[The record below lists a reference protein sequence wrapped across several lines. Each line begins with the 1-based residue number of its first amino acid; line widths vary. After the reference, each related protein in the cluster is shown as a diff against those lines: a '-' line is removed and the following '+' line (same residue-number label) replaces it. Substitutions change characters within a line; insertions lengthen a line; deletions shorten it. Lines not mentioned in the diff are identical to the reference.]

1 MQATIAIDRVQIGKK
16 SRLELYCRRA
26 AAQCG
31 WNNTGVP
38 IPVPKLAAR
47 PAGAIHLYLIPRAA
61 RTTGPLLL
69 LAALLGGTARAAGPP
84 AETTPSAQ
92 LDEIEVVATGLF
104 PGIGVAAGL
113 VPTHVQRIGAETIG
127 RQHEHDMGEVLNSSA
142 TSVNVNDTEGNPFQ
156 RDVTFRG
163 FAASP
168 VLGTAQGISVFV
180 DGVRVNEAFGDTV
193 SWDLIAP
200 ATIAEVSIVPGS
212 NPVYGLNTLA
222 GAIAVRTKRGMDR
235 QGATVECEAGSFGR
249 KACSAE
255 GGGVSN
261 GLDYF
266 AAVDGYRDHG
276 WGAQN
281 ASELHHYF
289 GQVGWRREASD
300 LALSVTAGHSDLLGN
315 QTIPLEFLANPTQP
329 YTYPDRTINDLVATN
344 LMGRLIVS
352 DRWTAAGSLHY
363 RRLVTSS
370 VNSNVNGEFDPG
382 LYVSVA
388 NSPTTNELND
398 IAQHRPGASGQ
409 LSQNSTVAGLANQLT
424 LGGEWERGSTDF
436 TQRSQAAGFARNTS
450 SGEVAKL
457 QASLHA
463 LNELAGVYVND
474 TLSVNE
480 RVALTVATRYSRAH
494 VRLEDRLGDANN
506 GNDVYARWLPA
517 AGLSMK
523 VSPRLRA
530 YANYGEAMR
539 VPSPVESTCA
549 DPAAPCQL
557 PNAFVSDPPLR
568 AVRAQSYEA
577 GLEGSIGSHW
587 NWNAALFRTT
597 LLDDIEFI
605 GTGIGAFNSGY
616 FENVGSTRR
625 QGLELGLTG
634 RDGRFSVS
642 AHYGYTDATFRSE
655 LRLYS
660 PTNTAANPVSV
671 SCAGGNPCVVSP
683 DLYADTIDVHPGDHL
698 PGVARHNARLRLDFD
713 WRANLSIGAELVGQ
727 SSQFARGDENNRDS
741 RGPVPGFTII
751 NADLHYSPRPHL
763 SLFARVSNIFDRRY
777 STFGVLGTNYFAGA
791 NGKYVT
797 PVPVAIPPVEVPVSA
812 STGGAQGPTA
822 VTGGGVTTGVTD
834 VAIGTPQATQ
844 FRSVGPPRGVWLGVT
859 YSFGGA

>member
-1 MQATIAIDRVQIGKK
+1 M
-16 SRLELYCRRA
+16 S
-26 AAQCG
+26 
-31 WNNTGVP
+31 
-38 IPVPKLAAR
+38 IPVPKPAAR
-47 PAGAIHLYLIPRAA
+47 PTGRSRCYLIPPAA
-61 RTTGPLLL
+61 RRVAGLWLVTVLV
-69 LAALLGGTARAAGPP
+69 AGTARAGAP
-84 AETTPSAQ
+84 ASEAAPNPQ
-92 LDEIEVVATGLF
+92 LQEIEVVATGLF

-113 VPTHVQRIGAETIG
+113 VPTHIQRIGADTIG

-168 VLGTAQGISVFV
+168 VLGTPQGISVFV

-222 GAIAVRTKRGMDR
+222 GAITVRTKRGTDH
-235 QGATVECEAGSFGR
+235 QGTTVECEAGSFGR
-249 KACSAE
+249 RACSAQA
-255 GGGVSN
+255 GGVT
-261 GLDYF
+261 GGVDYF
-266 AAVDGYRDHG
+266 AAADGYRDHG

-281 ASELHHYF
+281 ASELQHYF
-289 GQVGWRREASD
+289 GQLGWRRD
-300 LALSVTAGHSDLLGN
+300 RTDVALGVTAGHSDLHGN

-329 YTYPDRTINDLVATN
+329 YTYPDRTVNDLFATN
-344 LMGRLIVS
+344 LTGRLLVS

-363 RRLVTSS
+363 RRLLTSS

-382 LYVSVA
+382 LYVSQSNA
-388 NSPTTNELND
+388 PTSNALND
-398 IAQHRPGASGQ
+398 VAQYRPGASAQ
-409 LSQNSTVAGLANQLT
+409 LTQNSTVAGLDNQLT
-424 LGGEWERGSTDF
+424 VGGEWERGSTDF
-436 TQRSQAAGFARNTS
+436 MQRSQPAGFARDTS
-450 SGEVAKL
+450 SGEVPKL

-463 LNELAGVYVND
+463 LNEMGGVYVND
-474 TLSVNE
+474 TLSLTE
-480 RVALTVATRYSRAH
+480 RLSLTVATRYSRAH
-494 VRLEDRLGDANN
+494 VRLEDKIGTANN
-506 GNDVYARWLPA
+506 GDDVYARWLPA

-523 VSPRLRA
+523 LTPRLRA

-549 DPAAPCQL
+549 DPSAPCQL

-577 GLEGSIGSHW
+577 GLEGALGRAWS
-587 NWNAALFRTT
+587 WNAALFRTT
-597 LLDDIEFI
+597 LLDDIQFV
-605 GTGIGAFNSGY
+605 GTGIGALNSGY
-616 FENVGSTRR
+616 FENIGSTRR

-634 RDGRFSVS
+634 REGRFSAS

-660 PTNTAANPVSV
+660 PTNTTANTGTVN
-671 SCAGGNPCVVSP
+671 CATGNPCVIGP
-683 DLYADTIDVHPGDHL
+683 DRYADTIDVRAGDRL

-713 WRANLSIGAELVGQ
+713 WRTDLSVGAEVIGQ

-741 RGPVPGFTII
+741 RGPVPGFTIV
-751 NADLHYSPRPHL
+751 NADLHYTPRPHL
-763 SLFARVSNIFDRRY
+763 NLFLRVSNIFDRRY

-797 PVPVAIPPVEVPVSA
+797 PVPVKVPPVEVPVSA
-812 STGGAQGPTA
+812 TPGGAPPPTPA
-822 VTGGGVTTGVTD
+822 SGNGSVTSGVTE
-834 VAIGTPQATQ
+834 VAIGTPEPTQ
-844 FRSVGPPRGVWLGVT
+844 FRSVGPPRGMWLGVS